1 MFKWFNYTE
10 PVTFI
15 KKRFILVERREVSLD
30 QCDQN
35 LKYLFD
41 ILKDETIP
49 FEERKELARSV
60 LTKYL
65 NLKTPSGRRNF
76 ALRVF
81 FVIHTL
87 TKNRRPSFFL
97 W

>member
-1 MFKWFNYTE
+1 MSYIGATG
-10 PVTFI
+10 
-15 KKRFILVERREVSLD
+15 LD
-30 QCDQN
+30 ENQEQ
-35 LKYLFD
+35 FD

-97 W
+97 